1 MGEIC
6 KIIAGFEDGR
16 VHQRR
21 QRGMVAA
28 LEGLDGD
35 LDVLGLQE
43 RRCGQLLSLRR
54 RGRETEEIMLKQ
66 DAEKLT
72 SPFSS

>member
-1 MGEIC
+1 MGKIC
-6 KIIAGFEDGR
+6 KIIAGFENGR

-28 LEGLDGD
+28 LEGLDSD
-35 LDVLGLQE
+35 IDVLGLRG
-43 RRCGQLLSLRR
+43 RRCGQLLTLWRR
-54 RGRETEEIMLKQ
+54 CTETEGIMLKQ
-66 DAEKLT
+66 DIEKRT